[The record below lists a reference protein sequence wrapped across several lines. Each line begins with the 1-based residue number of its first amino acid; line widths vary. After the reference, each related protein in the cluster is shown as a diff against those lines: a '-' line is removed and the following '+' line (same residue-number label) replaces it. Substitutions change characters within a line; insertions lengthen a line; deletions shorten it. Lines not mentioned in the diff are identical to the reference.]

1 MIFIYYHIYSYTH
14 MYLLTV
20 WGYLF
25 YNYWHNGS
33 PNSYS
38 QKQNWRKYNTNKKAS
53 HGVFRV
59 IALLELILTGCYFY
73 SMCIMPVSAFPNSPI
88 RYLQHNMS
96 LFVARLNVVRNL
108 CKVFFLLFYLLKSQM
123 RDESKSVLS
132 DVEYRSR

>member
-1 MIFIYYHIYSYTH
+1 MMFIYYHIYSC
-14 MYLLTV
+14 MYSIITDIMFHRIATVRNKIEENIILT
-20 WGYLF
+20 
-25 YNYWHNGS
+25 
-33 PNSYS
+33 
-38 QKQNWRKYNTNKKAS
+38 KK

-59 IALLELILTGCYFY
+59 SALLELILTGCYFY

-123 RDESKSVLS
+123 RVESKSVLS